1 MLAVCTAKLGRAS
14 NDPLLVHES
23 LKFYTQGLWELQRAL
38 WSPKLMYKDQTL
50 AACMALILYEVYE
63 CPDRSPDGWTNH
75 MKGCAKLFELRGP
88 KAYASE
94 FEHHLF
100 LTFRHLEVG
109 ASTDACVFP
118 GTDNEIDPTSYG

>member
-1 MLAVCTAKLGRAS
+1 
-14 NDPLLVHES
+14 
-23 LKFYTQGLWELQRAL
+23 
-38 WSPKLMYKDQTL
+38 
-50 AACMALILYEVYE
+50 
-63 CPDRSPDGWTNH
+63 

-100 LTFRHLEVG
+100 LTFRYLEVG
-109 ASTDACVFP
+109 ASTDACVSP